1 VALRPILVGSA
12 HPLLLYRSLGQTQD
26 VTVMLRVVD
35 LTRTL
40 DEDTEIWPGTAP
52 LEVVSGESIEID
64 GSFTRRVII
73 DEHSGTHFD
82 APSHFAEGAWHVAEV
97 PAERLVCPVHV
108 IDISARAS
116 NDPRVTLTV
125 GDIADHEQTYGRISD
140 GCAVFLRTDWLGAS
154 SSDRLRFPGFGV
166 SAARMLV
173 EQRSVIGL
181 GIDTLGVDP
190 GHATDFPIHREV
202 TLPRGIWHVEN
213 LTGLADVPSVGGWAV
228 IGVPRI
234 AGASG
239 FPARVFVIVPTTA
252 EGVVDQQLATPAS

>member
-1 VALRPILVGSA
+1 MGPPVHPRRFVAAHTLLPCGS
-12 HPLLLYRSLGQTQD
+12 LSQTHD
-26 VTVMLRVVD
+26 VTVNLRVVD

-40 DEDTEIWPGTAP
+40 DGDSELWPGTAP
-52 LEVVSGESIEID
+52 LEVVSGESIEND
-64 GSFTRRVII
+64 GSFTRRVIL

-82 APSHFAEGAWHVAEV
+82 APSHFAEGAWHVADV
-97 PAERLVCPVHV
+97 PVERLVCPLHV

-116 NDPRVTLTV
+116 DDPSATLTV
-125 GDIADHEQTYGRISD
+125 SDIADHEQTHGRIGD
-140 GCAVFLRTDWLGAS
+140 GCAVFLRTDWHGAS
-154 SSDRLRFPGFGV
+154 SGDQLRFPGFGV

-181 GIDTLGVDP
+181 GIDTLGIDP

-202 TLPRGIWHVEN
+202 TLPRGVWHVEN
-213 LTGLADVPSVGGWAV
+213 LTRLADVPSVGGWAV

-239 FPARVFVIVPTTA
+239 FPARVFVIVPT
-252 EGVVDQQLATPAS
+252 